1 MFKIFKSSTFKNEE
15 SDIRPWVFNR
25 VSNLRKAGFSDK
37 EIISV
42 VSLNDRE
49 KELLKLENT
58 LNSIKKE
65 TKENNN
71 NTKKESIKIIR
82 RKEIKENNNS
92 KEENKTTKEEEIKE
106 ENKTTK
112 EEEIKEENK
121 TTKEE
126 IYNIIDDLSLDM
138 LIDDVYDQF
147 KTTFNVKRD
156 KIEKLII
163 DIILNDPSIVK
174 TNNYIYTCMK
184 LCSAVEDLIIENTI
198 GGIDDQEK
206 DELLEELNSLLA

>member
-1 MFKIFKSSTFKNEE
+1 MLFKRRSSAIKNEE
-15 SDIRPWVFNR
+15 GIRPEVFNR

-65 TKENNN
+65 TKE
-71 NTKKESIKIIR
+71 KEIKESIKIIR

-92 KEENKTTKEEEIKE
+92 KEENKTTKEE
-106 ENKTTK
+106 
-112 EEEIKEENK
+112 
-121 TTKEE
+121 
-126 IYNIIDDLSLDM
+126 IYNIIDDLSLE
-138 LIDDVYDQF
+138 LLTDDVFDQF
-147 KTTFNVKRD
+147 EEFGIRRD

-174 TNNYIYTCMK
+174 KNNYIYTCMK
-184 LCSAVEDLIIENTI
+184 LCSAIEDLITENTI

-206 DELLEELNSLLA
+206 DELLEELNSLLD